1 MHNWQIALRTLIR
14 RPGYTVT
21 AMLMLIMGIGATTAL
36 FSLVDTVLL
45 KPLPYP
51 DSDRL
56 VTVYETQPSKSD
68 QENLIAPA
76 RLVDWARMN
85 QTFDALSAMYTENVT
100 DTSGTEPER
109 LAGRRVAPRYFD
121 VLATKPLLGRT
132 FHPDEEVYGGPLVA
146 VISYGMWTRLYGQ
159 DPATVGKRLVIAGTG
174 CAIIGVM
181 PKEFTTPS
189 VDLWLPAKINPV
201 RMRVREARF
210 YNGVGRLKPG
220 VTMQQA
226 QTDLARVQH
235 QLGEQ
240 YPQTDKGWSVSVRD
254 LKEARVGDYR
264 KTLLLVFGAV
274 GLLLL
279 IAMANVAGLTL
290 AQLHQREREMA
301 IRSSVGASRQ
311 QVIATVMRE
320 VLLIAAGGALA
331 GGVVAMWGVRLM
343 ASVFADLPRM
353 SELRFDWRA
362 LLFTALVS
370 LAAAVV
376 FGAVPAIQST
386 RADLAPALAES
397 SQSVSGG
404 QRRLQRGLV
413 IAQLAVTMVLLSS
426 AGLLLRS
433 YYNLSH
439 VDSGFDTANTITFHV
454 GAAWNEN
461 RDRIGQLQ
469 MRILEELRRL
479 PGVESAGITSFLPAT
494 GATGRSQVQ
503 VEGFQNT
510 GDSATLTIGGRTIGG
525 DYLQALKVPL
535 LAGEWCPALRP
546 FESNGAN
553 KSLVNRQFV
562 EQYAK
567 GQNLLG
573 RHTLY
578 PLSTQANPPMNE
590 IVGVVGDMRE
600 DSLSVA
606 PAPYVY
612 DCASA
617 GSWPDPEY
625 VMRTRGDVRAVMQQ
639 VRQVVHSVDPN
650 RAVFGMKLLD
660 TLMDQALEQPRLNT
674 RFLALFAATAM
685 LLASVGI
692 YSLISLVVTARTR
705 ELGVRIALGAGRAQ
719 IMRLI
724 FAGAGRLLAVGIL
737 LGIALTIGAER
748 LIKSVLFG
756 VSPLDAATLGAAVL
770 LLAGVSTLA
779 AFLPAH
785 RAAGIHPLDAIRT
798 E

>member
-1 MHNWQIALRTLIR
+1 
-14 RPGYTVT
+14 
-21 AMLMLIMGIGATTAL
+21 
-36 FSLVDTVLL
+36 
-45 KPLPYP
+45 
-51 DSDRL
+51 
-56 VTVYETQPSKSD
+56 
-68 QENLIAPA
+68 
-76 RLVDWARMN
+76 
-85 QTFDALSAMYTENVT
+85 
-100 DTSGTEPER
+100 
-109 LAGRRVAPRYFD
+109 
-121 VLATKPLLGRT
+121 
-132 FHPDEEVYGGPLVA
+132 
-146 VISYGMWTRLYGQ
+146 MWTRHYGQ
-159 DPATVGKRLVIAGTG
+159 DPATVGKRLVIAGAG
-174 CAIIGVM
+174 CTIIGVM
-181 PKEFTTPS
+181 PKEFTTPTI
-189 VDLWLPAKINPV
+189 DLWLPAQINPV
-201 RMRVREARF
+201 LMRIREARF

-226 QTDLARVQH
+226 QADLARVQH

-240 YPQTDKGWSVSVRD
+240 YPQTDKDWSVSVRD

-279 IAMANVAGLTL
+279 IAVANIAGLTL

-320 VLLIAAGGALA
+320 VLLIAAGGALF
-331 GGVVAMWGVRLM
+331 GGAVAMWGVKLM
-343 ASVFADLPRM
+343 ASIFADLPRM

-370 LAAAVV
+370 LAAALV

-397 SQSVSGG
+397 SRSVSGG
-404 QRRLQRGLV
+404 RRRLQRGLV
-413 IAQLAVTMVLLSS
+413 IAQLAVTMLLLSS

-433 YYNLSH
+433 YYNLTH
-439 VDSGFDTANTITFHV
+439 VDSGFNTAHTITFHV

-461 RDRIGQLQ
+461 RTHVGQLQ
-469 MRILEELRRL
+469 IRIIEELQRL

-510 GDSATLTIGGRTIGG
+510 GQSATFTIGGRTIGG

-590 IVGVVGDMRE
+590 IIGVVGDVRE
-600 DSLSVA
+600 DSLAVA

-625 VMRTRGDVRAVMQQ
+625 VVRTRGDARAVMQQ
-639 VRQVVHSVDPN
+639 VRQLVHSIDSN

-660 TLMDQALEQPRLNT
+660 TVMDDALEQPRLNA

-705 ELGVRIALGAGRAQ
+705 EIGVRIALGAGRGQ

-724 FAGAGRLLAVGIL
+724 FAGAGRLLAAGIL
-737 LGIALTIGAER
+737 LGLALTTGAER

-756 VSPLDAATLGAAVL
+756 VSPLDALTLGEGVL
-770 LLAGVSTLA
+770 VLVTVTTIA
-779 AFLPAH
+779 AFLPAR
-785 RAAGIHPLDAIRT
+785 RAAEIDPLDAIRI